1 MNWNTMMFGLIVLTG
16 LASAGRVKRDTLTD
30 IGDVFKDAGD
40 SMKEA
45 VGLDDKGVMDEIAD
59 FDKDKYCALDSNC
72 VEPIQYC
79 NKSTLKIYGTCDFVL
94 WFWIA
99 CAGVIALMFCSCI
112 TSILCCC
119 CSSLCRKAT

>member
-1 MNWNTMMFGLIVLTG
+1 MNRNILMFGLLVLAG
-16 LASAGRVKRDTLTD
+16 LASAGLVKRDTFTD
-30 IGDVFKDAGD
+30 IGDTFKD
-40 SMKEA
+40 
-45 VGLDDKGVMDEIAD
+45 GLKKVRLNNDKGIMDEIED
-59 FDKDKYCALDSNC
+59 IDKDKYCAMNSNC

-79 NKSTLKIYGTCDFVL
+79 NTETYKVYGTCDFVL

>member
-1 MNWNTMMFGLIVLTG
+1 MKGSLFVFFLIGFAGLSIAG
-16 LASAGRVKRDTLTD
+16 LVKRDTFSD
-30 IGDVFKDAGD
+30 IGDALKDAGD
-40 SMKEA
+40 SVKDA
-45 VGLDDKGVMDEIAD
+45 VGLNNDKSVIGDIE

-72 VEPIQYC
+72 MEPIQYC
-79 NKSTLKIYGTCDFVL
+79 NKSTYKVYGTCDFVI
-94 WFWIA
+94 WFWVA

>member
-1 MNWNTMMFGLIVLTG
+1 MNWNTMMFGLLVLTG

>member
-1 MNWNTMMFGLIVLTG
+1 MNKTIILFSLAALTG
-16 LASAGRVKRDTLTD
+16 LASSGRVRRDTFDD
-30 IGDVFKDAGD
+30 IGDAFKEAGD
-40 SMKEA
+40 SVKDA
-45 VGLDDKGVMDEIAD
+45 VGLNDDNMMDTIKD
-59 FDKDKYCALDSNC
+59 YDKDKYCAMDSNC
-72 VEPIQYC
+72 MEPVQFC
-79 NKSTLKIYGTCDFVL
+79 NKATYKVYGTCDFVL

>member
-79 NKSTLKIYGTCDFVL
+79 NKSILKIYGTCDFVL